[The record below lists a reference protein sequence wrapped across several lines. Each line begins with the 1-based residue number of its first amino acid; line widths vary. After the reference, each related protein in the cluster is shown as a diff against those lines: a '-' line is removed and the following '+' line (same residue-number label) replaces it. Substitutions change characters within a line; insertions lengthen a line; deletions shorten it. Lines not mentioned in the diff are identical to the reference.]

1 VGILFAILA
10 GKQPRQLSYSLD
22 TSGITIGE
30 KFYSYE
36 MFKSFTILE
45 EGAIGCVNLLP
56 LKRFMPELSIYYPP
70 EEEEKILNVLT
81 GSLPND
87 QKQEHSFD
95 RLMKRIRF

>member
-1 VGILFAILA
+1 
-10 GKQPRQLSYSLD
+10 
-22 TSGITIGE
+22 
-30 KFYSYE
+30 
-36 MFKSFTILE
+36 
-45 EGAIGCVNLLP
+45 
-56 LKRFMPELSIYYPP
+56 MPELSIYYPP